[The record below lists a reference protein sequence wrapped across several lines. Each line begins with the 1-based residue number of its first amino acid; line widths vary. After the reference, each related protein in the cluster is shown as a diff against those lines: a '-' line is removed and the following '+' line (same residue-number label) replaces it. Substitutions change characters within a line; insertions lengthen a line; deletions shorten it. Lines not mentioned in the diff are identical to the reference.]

1 MSQYQCERR
10 GNRRRALILM
20 TAALTCLLIAVSAS
34 AHTPLLYIE
43 DNEDGTIYIE
53 GAFSDGSSGSGMAVR
68 LEDSDG
74 DILWEGKFDDYGAVE
89 SVPIPDVWPYYVIFD
104 AGPGHVVTKEGI
116 YPSAIQEP
124 KEAAPSNRTPTTS
137 VQPAVPTAPSTP
149 VTPSA
154 SATPELPAP
163 ATPTAPTAT
172 AWSSDGSSPA
182 WMPGTTNAQAGS
194 SADSVQWVIVA
205 LLAFIALALLV
216 LCGGVLFV
224 VGWRVGRGGN
234 RNGIKKE

>member
-1 MSQYQCERR
+1 MSQYQCERS

-20 TAALTCLLIAVSAS
+20 IAALTCLLIAVSAS

-68 LEDSDG
+68 LEDSNG
-74 DILWEGKFDDYGAVE
+74 NVLWEGKLDDYGAVE
-89 SVPIPDVWPYYVIFD
+89 SISIPAVRPYYVIFD

-116 YPSAIQEP
+116 YPSATEEP
-124 KEAAPSNRTPTTS
+124 KDAAPSNGTQG
-137 VQPAVPTAPSTP
+137 VP

-154 SATPELPAP
+154 SATPESPAL
-163 ATPTAPTAT
+163 ATPTAPPAT
-172 AWSSDGSSPA
+172 AWSSDASSPA

-194 SADSVQWVIVA
+194 SADSILWVIVA

-216 LCGGVLFV
+216 HRRKTPSDCRRKQTGTKVTG
-224 VGWRVGRGGN
+224 
-234 RNGIKKE
+234 KEENT

>member
-1 MSQYQCERR
+1 MSQYQCERS

-20 TAALTCLLIAVSAS
+20 TTALTCLLIAVSAS

-68 LEDSDG
+68 LEDNDG
-74 DILWEGKFDDYGAVE
+74 NVLWEGKLDDYGAVE
-89 SVPIPDVWPYYVIFD
+89 SVSIPDVRPYYVIFD

-116 YPSAIQEP
+116 YLSATEEP
-124 KEAAPSNRTPTTS
+124 EDAAPSNGTPA
-137 VQPAVPTAPSTP
+137 QPAVPTVPSTP
-149 VTPSA
+149 VTSSA
-154 SATPELPAP
+154 SATPESSAL
-163 ATPTAPTAT
+163 ATPTAPPAT
-172 AWSSDGSSPA
+172 AWSSDASSPA

-194 SADSVQWVIVA
+194 SADSVLWVIVA

-216 LCGGVLFV
+216 LCGGVLFF
-224 VGWRVGRGGN
+224 VGWTVGRRG
-234 RNGIKKE
+234 RQV

>member
-1 MSQYQCERR
+1 MSQYQYERS
-10 GNRRRALILM
+10 GNRRRVLILM
-20 TAALTCLLIAVSAS
+20 IAALTCLLIAVSAS

-68 LEDSDG
+68 LEDSNG
-74 DILWEGKFDDYGAVE
+74 NVLWEGKLDDYGAVE
-89 SVPIPDVWPYYVIFD
+89 SISIPDIRPYYVIFD

-116 YPSAIQEP
+116 YPSAIEEP
-124 KEAAPSNRTPTTS
+124 EDAAPSNTTTA
-137 VQPAVPTAPSTP
+137 QPAVPTAPSTP

-154 SATPELPAP
+154 SATPESPAL
-163 ATPTAPTAT
+163 ATPTAPPAT
-172 AWSSDGSSPA
+172 AWSSDASSPA

-194 SADSVQWVIVA
+194 SANSILWVIVA

-216 LCGGVLFV
+216 LCGGVLFF
-224 VGWRVGRGGN
+224 VGWTVGRRG
-234 RNGIKKE
+234 RQA